1 MAQDPL
7 PPQVVVLDG
16 EPASWPVTLPVGN
29 GGHVWIDERGDL
41 ETDTR
46 VELSSNSVVALRGH
60 GVADALN
67 RLPLEMGELGVGR
80 DVLVPQH
87 ALDDAARIFVEADR
101 FTYGATWELPALR
114 EGGPPPIE
122 YRLVIDNR
130 EFQRT
135 LARLQFLVSTASRAG
150 HAVRL
155 RF

>member
-1 MAQDPL
+1 MVRLDP
-7 PPQVVVLDG
+7 G
-16 EPASWPVTLPVGN
+16 AASWPIERPRGE

-46 VELSSNSVVALRGH
+46 VELSANSVVALRGH
-60 GVADALN
+60 GVAEALN
-67 RLPLEMGELGVGR
+67 RLPLEMGALGEGR

-87 ALDDAARIFVEADR
+87 ALDAAARIFVDADR
-101 FTYGATWELPALR
+101 FTYGARYELPVGAAPER
-114 EGGPPPIE
+114 SRIE
-122 YRLVIDNR
+122 YRLPIDNR

-135 LARLQFLVSTASRAG
+135 LARLQFLMSTASRAG